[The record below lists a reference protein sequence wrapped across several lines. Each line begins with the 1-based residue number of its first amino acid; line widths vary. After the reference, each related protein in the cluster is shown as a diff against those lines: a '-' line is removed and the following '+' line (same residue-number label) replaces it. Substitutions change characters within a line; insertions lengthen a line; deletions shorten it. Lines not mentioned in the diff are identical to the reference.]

1 VKKYAAL
8 SRTGAAAEDGFGGF
22 VANPAS
28 PLTPGQL
35 QAMIGYPYQATTN
48 IVIDTAPTPDS
59 TYAIF
64 GNWSELLIGVWQGL
78 TIMASQE
85 ASDAFAKNQTW
96 VRIVQEVDVMVRHK
110 ESFCLGSN
118 ISAVLTA

>member
-1 VKKYAAL
+1 
-8 SRTGAAAEDGFGGF
+8 
-22 VANPAS
+22 
-28 PLTPGQL
+28 
-35 QAMIGYPYQATTN
+35 MIGYPYQATTN
-48 IVIDTAPTPDS
+48 IVIDTVPTPDS

-64 GNWSELLIGVWQGL
+64 GNWAELLIGVWQGI

-96 VRIVQEVDVMVRHK
+96 VRIVQEVDVMIRHK
-110 ESFCLGSN
+110 ESFCLASN